1 MRAPRTSTEQRP
13 PRRRGVRWV
22 LGSLAG
28 LVLLAAVTLGTLG
41 ETPGGLLGLPV
52 APERSLE
59 AAIHDRF
66 AGAGAGDI
74 VVLSDVTDIEWDE
87 VGVFGPYYPHDAVVE
102 VMGVRVPRG
111 ATSNLHYDERCLL
124 VFRRGDRVAAWTV
137 VSRDVADCTGEASGQ
152 LYTPDHAR
160 FSGDRLY
167 PAIDR

>member
-1 MRAPRTSTEQRP
+1 MRAPRTSTEPSP

-74 VVLSDVTDIEWDE
+74 VVLSDVT
-87 VGVFGPYYPHDAVVE
+87 
-102 VMGVRVPRG
+102 
-111 ATSNLHYDERCLL
+111 
-124 VFRRGDRVAAWTV
+124 
-137 VSRDVADCTGEASGQ
+137 GQ